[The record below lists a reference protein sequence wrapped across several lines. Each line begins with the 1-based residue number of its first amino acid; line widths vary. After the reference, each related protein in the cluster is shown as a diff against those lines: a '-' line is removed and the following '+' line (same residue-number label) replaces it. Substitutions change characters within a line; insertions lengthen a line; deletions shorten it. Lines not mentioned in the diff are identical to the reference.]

1 MWACFV
7 KSDNKSK
14 CGTNVFFLYINIVY
28 DDDGDDDGDGGGS
41 QQTMR
46 VNI

>member
-1 MWACFV
+1 MEQM
-7 KSDNKSK
+7 
-14 CGTNVFFLYINIVY
+14 FFLYINIVY

-41 QQTMR
+41 QQTMW